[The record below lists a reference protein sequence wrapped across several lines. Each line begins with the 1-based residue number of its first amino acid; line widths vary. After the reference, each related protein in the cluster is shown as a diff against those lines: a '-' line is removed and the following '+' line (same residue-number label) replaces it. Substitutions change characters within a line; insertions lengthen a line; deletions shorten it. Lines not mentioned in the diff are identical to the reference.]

1 MAYRRTTDPALRALA
16 VGIGLVTIG
25 VVLGGVLHRAVDVRL
40 AVGVQNVSTAA
51 DFAVLADSLY
61 AERDDAGSTDH
72 RRTAV

>member
-1 MAYRRTTDPALRALA
+1 M
-16 VGIGLVTIG
+16 TIG